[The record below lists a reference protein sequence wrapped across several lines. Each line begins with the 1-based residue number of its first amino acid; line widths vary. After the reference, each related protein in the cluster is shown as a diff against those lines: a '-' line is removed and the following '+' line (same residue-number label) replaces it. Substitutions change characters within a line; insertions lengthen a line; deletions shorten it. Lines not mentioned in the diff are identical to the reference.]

1 MLARLGQALQRSRA
15 IPTAAYTRGIPTLT
29 GISPVL
35 LVADI
40 DRAITF
46 YRDALGF
53 TCDAHGDPPDFAV
66 ATRDAV
72 VILLALAADRDRLI
86 PNWQI
91 APKTVDAYIRVDD
104 ADAIY
109 EEVQERGAQIDFT
122 IYDAPHGFREFGVQ
136 DPDGHDIAF
145 GQPLGR

>member
-1 MLARLGQALQRSRA
+1 M
-15 IPTAAYTRGIPTLT
+15 AALT

-35 LVADI
+35 LVADL
-40 DRAITF
+40 DRAVTF

-53 TCDAHGDPPDFAV
+53 DCDVYGEPPDFAV
-66 ATRDAV
+66 ATRNAAV
-72 VILLALAADRDRLI
+72 VLLALAPDGTRVV

-91 APKTVDAYIRVDD
+91 VEKLVDAYIRVDD

-109 EEVQERGAQIDFT
+109 AELQERGAAIDYT
-122 IYDAPHGFREFGVQ
+122 IYNAPHGFREFGVQ

-145 GQPLGR
+145 GQPLAD